1 MANPTHTYSAQNL
14 LSGASTSA
22 NALAG
27 ALTAQIREIERL
39 RCWHA
44 NRELRHWHHQFSE
57 ARLLLTTKPT
67 RRVDRYAPV
76 ELPDDDN
83 ATWLEL
89 IGAQ

>member
-1 MANPTHTYSAQNL
+1 MPNPAHTYTAAQL
-14 LSGASTSA
+14 MAGATTAA

-27 ALTAQIREIERL
+27 SLTAQIREIERL
-39 RCWHA
+39 RCWRN
-44 NRELRHWHHQFSE
+44 NRDLRHWHHQFTE
-57 ARLLLTTKPT
+57 ARQLLTTKPPT
-67 RRVDRYAPV
+67 RVCRYDPA

>member
-1 MANPTHTYSAQNL
+1 MPNPVHTYTAQQL
-14 LSGASTSA
+14 VTGSTTAA

-27 ALTAQIREIERL
+27 SLTAQIREIERV
-39 RCWHA
+39 RCWRT
-44 NRELRHWHHQFSE
+44 NRDLRHWHHQFTE
-57 ARLLLTTKPT
+57 ARQLLTIKPPTKVC
-67 RRVDRYAPV
+67 RYDRV